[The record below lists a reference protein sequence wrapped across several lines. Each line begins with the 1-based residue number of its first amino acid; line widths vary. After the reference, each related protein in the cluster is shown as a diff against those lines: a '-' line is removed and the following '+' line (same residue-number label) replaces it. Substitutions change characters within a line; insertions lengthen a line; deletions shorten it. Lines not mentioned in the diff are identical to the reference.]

1 MLYITTRDHNDAYTA
16 HRVLCENRAADGG
29 MFLPMQ
35 MPKVSDEQISDLQN
49 KTFGQNV
56 ADILN
61 LFYKSRLDG
70 WDIDFCIGRYS
81 SKLTAMSHRACIAE
95 VWHNPDHDFARVV
108 RNLTSRLR
116 GNKDTTDAPTNWAW
130 ISIRIAMLFAMFGEM
145 YKMHTASPD
154 TVVDVAIPSGDFAG
168 PMAVWYARQMGL
180 PVGNI
185 ICACDENDAAWE
197 LLKNGQIN
205 MTAGMTIPT
214 DLERL
219 IYGVLGL
226 EESKRFADLMDQRRS
241 YSVSE
246 EAATSLKRG
255 MYPAVISWKRRSE
268 IIRGVY
274 SASTYILDPGSAMA
288 FGGLQDYRALA
299 GETRPALIITERG
312 PICSADTVS
321 SAMGITVE
329 MLRQRLNLD

>member
-1 MLYITTRDHNDAYTA
+1 MLYITTRDHSDAYTA
-16 HRVLCENRAADGG
+16 HRVLSENRAADGG

-35 MPKVSDEQISDLQN
+35 MPVVTKEEIAAMQS

-70 WDIDFCIGRYS
+70 WDVDFCIGRYC
-81 SKLTAMSHRACIAE
+81 SKLTAMSHRAYIAE
-95 VWHNPDHDFARVV
+95 IWHNPDHDFARIV

-116 GNKDTTDAPTNWAW
+116 GNKYTTDAPTNWAW
-130 ISIRIAMLFAMFGEM
+130 ISIRIAVLFAVFGEL
-145 YKMHTASPD
+145 YKMNVANADTA
-154 TVVDVAIPSGDFAG
+154 VDVAIPSGDFAG
-168 PMAVWYARQMGL
+168 PMTVWYARQMGL
-180 PVGNI
+180 PVANI
-185 ICACDENDAAWE
+185 ICACDENDAAWD

-205 MTAGMTIPT
+205 MNAGMTVPS

-219 IYGVLGL
+219 IYSVLGL
-226 EESKRFADLMDQRRS
+226 QESQRFASMMERRRS
-241 YSVSE
+241 YSVSA
-246 EAATSLKRG
+246 EAAAALGEG

-321 SAMGITVE
+321 AAMGISVE

>member
-1 MLYITTRDHNDAYTA
+1 MLYITTRDHSDAYTA
-16 HRVLCENRAADGG
+16 HRVLSENRAADGG

-35 MPKVSDEQISDLQN
+35 MPVVTKEEIAAMQS

-70 WDIDFCIGRYS
+70 WDVDFGIGRYC
-81 SKLTAMSHRACIAE
+81 SKLTAMSHRAYIAE
-95 VWHNPDHDFARVV
+95 IWHNPDHDFARIV
-108 RNLTSRLR
+108 RNLTGRLR

-130 ISIRIAMLFAMFGEM
+130 ISIRIAVLFAVFGEL
-145 YKMHTASPD
+145 YKMNVANADTA
-154 TVVDVAIPSGDFAG
+154 VDVAIPSGDFAG
-168 PMAVWYARQMGL
+168 PMTVWYARQMGL
-180 PVGNI
+180 PVANI
-185 ICACDENDAAWE
+185 ICACDENDAAWD

-205 MTAGMTIPT
+205 MNAGMTVPS

-219 IYGVLGL
+219 IYSVLGL
-226 EESKRFADLMDQRRS
+226 QESQRFARMMERRRS
-241 YSVSE
+241 YSVSA
-246 EAATSLKRG
+246 EAAAALGEG

-321 SAMGITVE
+321 AAMGISVE

>member
-1 MLYITTRDHNDAYTA
+1 MLYITTRDHSDAYTA
-16 HRVLCENRAADGG
+16 HRVLSENRAADGG

-35 MPKVSDEQISDLQN
+35 MPVVTKEQIAAMQS

-70 WDIDFCIGRYS
+70 WDVDFCIGRYC
-81 SKLTAMSHRACIAE
+81 SKLTAMSHRAYIAE
-95 VWHNPDHDFARVV
+95 IWHNPDHDFARIV
-108 RNLTSRLR
+108 RNLTGRLR

-130 ISIRIAMLFAMFGEM
+130 ISIRIAVLFAVFGEL
-145 YKMHTASPD
+145 YKMNVANADTA
-154 TVVDVAIPSGDFAG
+154 VDVAIPSGDFAG
-168 PMAVWYARQMGL
+168 PMTVWYARQMGL
-180 PVGNI
+180 PVANI
-185 ICACDENDAAWE
+185 ICACDENDAAWD

-205 MTAGMTIPT
+205 MNAGMTVPS

-219 IYGVLGL
+219 IYSVLGL
-226 EESKRFADLMDQRRS
+226 QESQRFASMMERRRS
-241 YSVSE
+241 YSVSA
-246 EAATSLKRG
+246 EAAAALGEG

-321 SAMGITVE
+321 AAMGISVE

>member
-1 MLYITTRDHNDAYTA
+1 MLYITTRDHSDAYTA
-16 HRVLCENRAADGG
+16 HRVLSENRAADGG

-35 MPKVSDEQISDLQN
+35 MPVVTKEEIAAMQS

-70 WDIDFCIGRYS
+70 WDVDFCIGRYC
-81 SKLTAMSHRACIAE
+81 SKLTAMSHRAYIAE
-95 VWHNPDHDFARVV
+95 IWHNPDHDFARIV
-108 RNLTSRLR
+108 RNLTGRLR

-130 ISIRIAMLFAMFGEM
+130 ISIRIAVLFAVFGEL
-145 YKMHTASPD
+145 YKMNVANADTA
-154 TVVDVAIPSGDFAG
+154 VDVAIPSGDFAG
-168 PMAVWYARQMGL
+168 PMTVWYARQMGL
-180 PVGNI
+180 PVANI
-185 ICACDENDAAWE
+185 ICACDENDAAWD

-205 MTAGMTIPT
+205 MNAGMTVPS

-219 IYGVLGL
+219 IYSVLGL
-226 EESKRFADLMDQRRS
+226 QESQRFASMMERRRS
-241 YSVSE
+241 YSVSA
-246 EAATSLKRG
+246 EAAAALGEG

-321 SAMGITVE
+321 AAMGISVE

>member
-1 MLYITTRDHNDAYTA
+1 MLYITTRDHSDAYTA
-16 HRVLCENRAADGG
+16 HRVLVDNRAADGG

-35 MPKVSDEQISDLQN
+35 MPVLSKEQISDLQN

-70 WDIDFCIGRYS
+70 WDVDFCIGRYA
-81 SKLTAMSHRACIAE
+81 SKLTAMSHRIYVAE
-95 VWHNPDHDFARVV
+95 VWHNPDHDFARMV
-108 RNLTSRLR
+108 RNLTGRLR
-116 GNKDTTDAPTNWAW
+116 GNKDITDAPTNWAW
-130 ISIRIAMLFAMFGEM
+130 ISIRIAVLFGLFGEL
-145 YKMHTASPD
+145 YKLHVANPETPI
-154 TVVDVAIPSGDFAG
+154 DVALPSGDFAG
-168 PMAVWYARQMGL
+168 PMSVWYARQMGL
-180 PVGNI
+180 PVANI
-185 ICACDENDAAWE
+185 ICACDENDAAWD
-197 LLKNGQIN
+197 LLKNGQIS
-205 MTAGMTIPT
+205 MTSGMTIPT

-219 IYGVLGL
+219 IYSVLGL
-226 EESKRFADLMDQRRS
+226 NESKRFAQLMDRRRS

-246 EAATSLKRG
+246 ENASVLRQG

-299 GETRPALIITERG
+299 GETRPALILTERG

-321 SAMGITVE
+321 AAMGISVE
-329 MLRQRLNLD
+329 ILRQRLNLD

>member
-1 MLYITTRDHNDAYTA
+1 MLYITTRDHSDAYTA
-16 HRVLCENRAADGG
+16 HRVLSENRAADGG

-35 MPKVSDEQISDLQN
+35 MPVVTKEEIAAMQS

-70 WDIDFCIGRYS
+70 WDVDFCIGRYC
-81 SKLTAMSHRACIAE
+81 SKLTAMSHRAYIAE
-95 VWHNPDHDFARVV
+95 IWHNPDHDFARIV

-116 GNKDTTDAPTNWAW
+116 GNKYTTDAPTNWAW
-130 ISIRIAMLFAMFGEM
+130 ISIRIAVLFAVFGEL
-145 YKMHTASPD
+145 YKMNVANADTA
-154 TVVDVAIPSGDFAG
+154 VDVAIPSGDFAG
-168 PMAVWYARQMGL
+168 PMTVWYARQMGL
-180 PVGNI
+180 PVANI
-185 ICACDENDAAWE
+185 ICACDENDAAWD

-205 MTAGMTIPT
+205 MNAGMTVPS

-219 IYGVLGL
+219 IYSVLGL
-226 EESKRFADLMDQRRS
+226 QESQRFASMMERRRS
-241 YSVSE
+241 YSVST
-246 EAATSLKRG
+246 EAAAALGEG

-321 SAMGITVE
+321 AAMGISVE

>member
-1 MLYITTRDHNDAYTA
+1 MLYITTRDHSDAYTA
-16 HRVLCENRAADGG
+16 HRVLSENCAADGG

-35 MPKVSDEQISDLQN
+35 MPVVTKDQIAAMQN

-70 WDIDFCIGRYS
+70 WDVDFCIGRYS
-81 SKLTAMSHRACIAE
+81 SKLTAMSHRAYIAE
-95 VWHNPDHDFARVV
+95 IWHNPDHDFARTV
-108 RNLTSRLR
+108 RNLTGRLR

-130 ISIRIAMLFAMFGEM
+130 ISIRIAVLFAIFGEL
-145 YKMHTASPD
+145 YKMNVANPD
-154 TVVDVAIPSGDFAG
+154 TPVDVAIPSGDFAG
-168 PMAVWYARQMGL
+168 PMTVWYARKIGL
-180 PVGNI
+180 PVANI
-185 ICACDENDAAWE
+185 ICACDENDAAWD

-205 MTAGMTIPT
+205 MTAGMSVPS

-219 IYGVLGL
+219 IYSVLGL
-226 EESKRFADLMDQRRS
+226 KESRRFAGLMENRRS
-241 YSVSE
+241 YSVSA
-246 EAATSLKRG
+246 EAAAALREG
-255 MYPAVISWKRRSE
+255 MYPAVISWERRSE

-274 SASTYILDPGSAMA
+274 RASTYILDPGSAMA

-321 SAMGITVE
+321 AAMGISVE

>member
-1 MLYITTRDHNDAYTA
+1 MLYITTRDHSDAYTA
-16 HRVLCENRAADGG
+16 HRVLSENRAADGG

-35 MPKVSDEQISDLQN
+35 MPVVTKEEIAAMQS

-70 WDIDFCIGRYS
+70 WDVDLCIGRYC
-81 SKLTAMSHRACIAE
+81 SKLTAMSHRAYIAE
-95 VWHNPDHDFARVV
+95 IWHNPDHDFARIV
-108 RNLTSRLR
+108 RNLTGRLR

-130 ISIRIAMLFAMFGEM
+130 ISIRIAVLFAVFGEL
-145 YKMHTASPD
+145 YKMNVANADTA
-154 TVVDVAIPSGDFAG
+154 VDVAIPSGDFAG
-168 PMAVWYARQMGL
+168 PMTVWYARQMGL
-180 PVGNI
+180 PVANI
-185 ICACDENDAAWE
+185 ICACDENDAAWD

-205 MTAGMTIPT
+205 MNAGMTVPS

-219 IYGVLGL
+219 IYSVLGL
-226 EESKRFADLMDQRRS
+226 QESQRFASMMERRRS
-241 YSVSE
+241 YSVSA
-246 EAATSLKRG
+246 EAAAALGEG

-321 SAMGITVE
+321 AAMGISVE

>member
-1 MLYITTRDHNDAYTA
+1 MLYITTRDHSDAYTA
-16 HRVLCENRAADGG
+16 HRVLSENRAADGG

-35 MPKVSDEQISDLQN
+35 MPVVTKEKIAAMQS

-70 WDIDFCIGRYS
+70 WDVDFCIGRYC
-81 SKLTAMSHRACIAE
+81 SKLTAMSHRAYIAE
-95 VWHNPDHDFARVV
+95 IWHNPDHDFARIV

-116 GNKDTTDAPTNWAW
+116 GNKYTTDAPTNWAW
-130 ISIRIAMLFAMFGEM
+130 ISIRIAVLFAVFGEL
-145 YKMHTASPD
+145 YKMNVANADTA
-154 TVVDVAIPSGDFAG
+154 VDVAIPSGDFAG
-168 PMAVWYARQMGL
+168 PMTVWYARQMGL
-180 PVGNI
+180 PVANI
-185 ICACDENDAAWE
+185 ICACDENDAAWD

-205 MTAGMTIPT
+205 MNAGMTVPS

-219 IYGVLGL
+219 IYSVLGL
-226 EESKRFADLMDQRRS
+226 QESQRFASMMERRRS
-241 YSVSE
+241 YSVSA
-246 EAATSLKRG
+246 EAAAALGEG

-321 SAMGITVE
+321 AAMGISVE